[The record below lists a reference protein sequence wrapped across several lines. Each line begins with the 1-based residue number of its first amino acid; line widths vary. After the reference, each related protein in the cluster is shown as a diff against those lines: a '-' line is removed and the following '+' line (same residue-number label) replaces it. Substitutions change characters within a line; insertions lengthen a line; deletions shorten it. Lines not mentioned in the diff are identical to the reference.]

1 MRRFGIMLLVL
12 LAGTITAMGQ
22 NGESSS
28 EKEAGAEIT
37 FNKKTHDFG
46 KIPFKGDGSYTFEF
60 ENTGKKALIIFDVQP
75 SCSCTASEWPKEP
88 LQPGKKGKIKVEYDT
103 RDSRNIGKFT
113 KYIYVDTNA
122 RDKSVK
128 LKITGI
134 LEKNEE

>member
-12 LAGTITAMGQ
+12 LAGTFTAMGQ

-60 ENTGKKALIIFDVQP
+60 ENTGKKALNLYEVEP
-75 SCSCTASEWPKEP
+75 SCSCTASEWPRKP
-88 LQPGKKGKIKVEYDT
+88 IQPGKKGKIKVEYDT
-103 RDSRNIGKFT
+103 KDSRNIGKFT
-113 KYIYVDTNA
+113 KYIYIDNNA
-122 RDKSVK
+122 TKHPVK
-128 LKITGI
+128 LTITGI
-134 LEKNEE
+134 LEKNKE